1 MNLYCSPRHYSIS
14 RWKAQGIIRDKLH
27 SIMQKEKTATYFIN
41 HLFNLYLFASSLSF
55 SARSCNHISHITGTC
70 LVGHYERGHWFPSF
84 K

>member
-27 SIMQKEKTATYFIN
+27 SVMHKEKTATYFIN

-55 SARSCNHISHITGTC
+55 SARSLQPHQSYYWDMPGWS
-70 LVGHYERGHWFPSF
+70 L
-84 K
+84 